1 MNYLS
6 LSFLLFVAGVILAF
20 YILPKKLRGPVLLCA
35 SLVFYGLFDL
45 RYFIFLL
52 FVALTTFLCA
62 FAKGKQKKPLLI
74 LCIAVNTALWLA
86 IKVFPWA
93 SGYANSLLQ
102 LLGLPFALPE
112 TLLIVPVGISYYL
125 LQAFSYLID
134 THRGTIPP
142 EKKFWKYLLFL
153 SYFPA
158 VVQGPISR
166 YSQLSPQ
173 LQHTDRFDPDRFTRS
188 AVRILFGVVKKM
200 VIADGLAIFVNY
212 CFGHWA
218 TLQGGTL
225 YLAILCYSFQLY
237 ADFSGCVDIC
247 LGVSDML
254 GIRLAENFQSPYL
267 AGSIKE
273 FWSRWH
279 ISLSSWLRDYIY
291 IPLGGNRKGTPR
303 KYLNLLLTF
312 CVSGIWHGAGLNFLV
327 WGLLHGI
334 YQIVGEATATL
345 RQRLK
350 GRLGIQPDSLSDRF
364 YKGFLTFHLTA
375 FAWIFFRADG
385 IGHAWNYIYQ
395 MFSGFS
401 LWGMFNRAVT
411 DCGLSEQHF
420 VILLV
425 HVAVLLLADRARLK
439 GKLWTDQV
447 HGMHLFLRWAVC
459 LLLVADVLIFGAYGS
474 GYSLAGFL
482 YGGF

>member
-6 LSFLLFVAGVILAF
+6 LTFLLFVAGVVLIF
-20 YILPKKLRGPVLLCA
+20 YLVPKKLRGPVLLCA

-45 RYFIFLL
+45 RYFLFLL

-62 FAKGKQKKPLLI
+62 LARGRQKKPLLI

-112 TLLIVPVGISYYL
+112 TLLIVPVGISYYM

-134 THRGTIPP
+134 TYRGTVEP

-158 VVQGPISR
+158 IVQGPISR

-173 LQHTDRFDPDRFTRS
+173 LHHTEKFDPDSFTRS
-188 AVRILFGVVKKM
+188 AVLILVGVVKKL
-200 VIADGLAIFVNY
+200 VIADGLAVFVNY

-225 YLAILCYSFQLY
+225 YLGILCYAFQLY

-247 LGVSDML
+247 RGVSGML
-254 GIRLAENFQSPYL
+254 GIRLVRNFESPYL
-267 AGSIKE
+267 AGSEKE

-279 ISLSSWLRDYIY
+279 ISLSTWLRDYIY
-291 IPLGGNRKGTPR
+291 IPLGGNRKGRLR
-303 KYLNLLLTF
+303 KYANLAVTF
-312 CVSGIWHGAGLNFLV
+312 GVSGIWHGAGINFIV
-327 WGLLHGI
+327 WGLLHGA
-334 YQIVGEATATL
+334 YQIIGDLTATL
-345 RQRLK
+345 RRKLK
-350 GRLGIQPDSLSDRF
+350 GFLGVQPGSASERF
-364 YKGFLTFHLTA
+364 YQVFLTFHLTA

-385 IGHAWNYIYQ
+385 IGHAFCYIRQ
-395 MFSGFS
+395 LFSGFS

-411 DCGLSEQHF
+411 DSGLSPVNF

-425 HVAVLLLADRARLK
+425 HVAALLMADHARLK
-439 GKLWTDQV
+439 GKNWVDGI
-447 HGMHLFLRWAVC
+447 HSMHLFLRWAVC
-459 LLLVADVLIFGAYGS
+459 LLLVADVLIFGAYGG
-474 GYSLAGFL
+474 GYSIAGFL